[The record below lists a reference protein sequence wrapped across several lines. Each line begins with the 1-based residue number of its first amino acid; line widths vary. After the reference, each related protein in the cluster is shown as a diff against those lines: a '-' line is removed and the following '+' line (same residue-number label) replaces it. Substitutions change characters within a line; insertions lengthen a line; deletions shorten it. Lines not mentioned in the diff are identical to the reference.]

1 MRKDI
6 AGLIIQQILF
16 LDLSD
21 DKTVDPD
28 AACDQLEV
36 IFCILREL
44 PSKEIASFRKFVVEE
59 AAERK
64 KNKRPILEVETVR
77 SICDDLDD
85 TGE

>member
-6 AGLIIQQILF
+6 AGLIIQQIVF

-21 DKTVDPD
+21 EETVDPD
-28 AACDQLEV
+28 VACKRLEE

-44 PSKEIASFRKFVVEE
+44 PPSEIASFRKFVLED
-59 AAERK
+59 ASDRK
-64 KNKRPILEVETVR
+64 KNRRPKEEVDTVR

-85 TGE
+85 RG